1 MILPKHKVT
10 ANDITSIDL
19 ARDKTIGHS
28 PTISIPI
35 EGNTK
40 YKVTVSEG
48 KGGKYLRI
56 DITKRTPHT
65 VTYEFS
71 GDHPGNQYLPASE
84 QATATTKVT
93 LPTVTTP
100 ITGTLNGKDGTWT
113 FNGWTVTGDQTDTQ
127 IPQEDKKFIMPDENV
142 TVTGTWTFEA
152 TPPTGTPVYVYFQT
166 VNTAGKPI
174 GDKDNENVKDVK
186 HNENGNGWAT
196 LGKLVTA
203 TAVTTETA
211 LGNEINDNNS
221 NFTRHDSNSGLD
233 LSLIKSWGAPHKE
246 NGAADYVKFGTEA
259 WHLDGKVTAY
269 RAIYCDSDGTELEG
283 FTPNKTPQYYLE
295 GTADIAL
302 TSEVPDVPGKVFDGW
317 VTNDVTVE
325 NNAFNM
331 PGKDV
336 TFTAKWKPGALKI
349 EKILDDNSPAAGN
362 TFSFTVTPEG
372 STTGT
377 DTQITGA
384 GNATI
389 HDLLIGKYTV
399 AENAN
404 TAAVRGYRCTT
415 QYSTDRTH
423 WQDTPITVSVASNDT
438 VTVYVKNS
446 YTPITAD
453 LIDDDITIYHK
464 VSGRSDWHGGNAY
477 ADASA
482 HQAGRTPTISYKA
495 ELNLSEMKLQR
506 NKRTASIIAA

>member
-1 MILPKHKVT
+1 MDDATKADHDNLEGILPKQVRLYTSKAFGEYVFCTSGGSYWEYSNRLILPKHKVT

-423 WQDTPITVSVASNDT
+423 W
-438 VTVYVKNS
+438 
-446 YTPITAD
+446 
-453 LIDDDITIYHK
+453 
-464 VSGRSDWHGGNAY
+464 
-477 ADASA
+477 
-482 HQAGRTPTISYKA
+482 
-495 ELNLSEMKLQR
+495 
-506 NKRTASIIAA
+506 

>member
-1 MILPKHKVT
+1 M
-10 ANDITSIDL
+10 
-19 ARDKTIGHS
+19 
-28 PTISIPI
+28 
-35 EGNTK
+35 
-40 YKVTVSEG
+40 
-48 KGGKYLRI
+48 
-56 DITKRTPHT
+56 
-65 VTYEFS
+65 
-71 GDHPGNQYLPASE
+71 
-84 QATATTKVT
+84 
-93 LPTVTTP
+93 
-100 ITGTLNGKDGTWT
+100 
-113 FNGWTVTGDQTDTQ
+113 
-127 IPQEDKKFIMPDENV
+127 
-142 TVTGTWTFEA
+142 
-152 TPPTGTPVYVYFQT
+152 
-166 VNTAGKPI
+166 
-174 GDKDNENVKDVK
+174 
-186 HNENGNGWAT
+186 
-196 LGKLVTA
+196 
-203 TAVTTETA
+203 
-211 LGNEINDNNS
+211 
-221 NFTRHDSNSGLD
+221 
-233 LSLIKSWGAPHKE
+233 
-246 NGAADYVKFGTEA
+246 VKFGTEA

-423 WQDTPITVSVASNDT
+423 WQDT
-438 VTVYVKNS
+438 
-446 YTPITAD
+446 
-453 LIDDDITIYHK
+453 
-464 VSGRSDWHGGNAY
+464 SDHRVCG
-477 ADASA
+477 
-482 HQAGRTPTISYKA
+482 
-495 ELNLSEMKLQR
+495 L
-506 NKRTASIIAA
+506 